1 MLIII
6 ICINR
11 EEVILDFLVKDYIL
25 LVMFYILGLK
35 YFFSY
40 VVGG

>member
-11 EEVILDFLVKDYIL
+11 EEVILDFLAKDHTL
-25 LVMFYILGLK
+25 LAMLYTLGSK
-35 YFFSY
+35 YLFSH
-40 VVGG
+40 VAGG